1 MSDIQRFDIRCL
13 AVNKRENGYWVRYDD
28 HRAEVERLTRNNGG
42 LKFSREEAQKDVGAL
57 VIQHQQ
63 MTTHIEQLTADRNQ
77 LRSAMEALIVERDEA
92 NALVVRLRLL
102 VRQAQARA
110 EADEITITRLIFDRK
125 VTQDAMNVLIS
136 NRQGMLDRSNRNSS
150 ISLTCSELT
159 NENTERDE
167 A

>member
-1 MSDIQRFDIRCL
+1 MSDIERFDIRCL

-42 LKFSREEAQKDVGAL
+42 EEAQKDVGAL

-77 LRSAMEALIVERDEA
+77 LRSDMEALIVERDEA
-92 NALVVRLRLL
+92 NALVTRLRLF

-110 EADEITITRLIFDRK
+110 ETDEITITRLIFDRK
-125 VTQDAMNVLIS
+125 VTQDALNVLLS

-150 ISLTCSELT
+150 VSLTCSELT